1 MQPRSRRDELA
12 CQPLGHRLWLQP
24 ALPPRRKELQIT
36 PQTTPSAA
44 VPQSQTVSPL
54 LTLAKI
60 AHFPLVW
67 VSRNPSQSIR
77 NYLFQILVTGTL
89 LSYEE
94 LQFQMKEMIS
104 DVSLSHSRLSSI
116 EHTPVAACWHS
127 ASFKYAFI
135 SHSRLS
141 TQQTILHYNPA
152 SHSPDCCCP
161 LQKHLRSQVS
171 LCYQVRQ
178 HCQ

>member
-1 MQPRSRRDELA
+1 MPATESQALVTA
-12 CQPLGHRLWLQP
+12 CTPTQ
-24 ALPPRRKELQIT
+24 KEGTADHSPDNPI
-36 PQTTPSAA
+36 SCC
-44 VPQSQTVSPL
+44 STVSPL
-54 LTLAKI
+54 LTLTKI

-77 NYLFQILVTGTL
+77 NYLLQILVTGTL
-89 LSYEE
+89 LSYGEH
-94 LQFQMKEMIS
+94 QFQMKEMIS

-135 SHSRLS
+135 PHSRLS

-161 LQKHLRSQVS
+161 LQKYLRSQVS
-171 LCYQVRQ
+171 LCYQVQQ

>member
-1 MQPRSRRDELA
+1 M
-12 CQPLGHRLWLQP
+12 C
-24 ALPPRRKELQIT
+24 
-36 PQTTPSAA
+36 
-44 VPQSQTVSPL
+44 SQGPGGMSWH
-54 LTLAKI
+54 AS
-60 AHFPLVW
+60 HW
-67 VSRNPSQSIR
+67 
-77 NYLFQILVTGTL
+77 VTGSGYSLHSHPEGRNCRSLPRQPHQL
-89 LSYEE
+89 LFHSLSFINSDQNCSLSPCLGKQKSFPKHQE
-94 LQFQMKEMIS
+94 LSVSDFSHRDPAVIWGTPVSDEKEMIS

-135 SHSRLS
+135 PHSRLS

-161 LQKHLRSQVS
+161 LQKYLRSQVS
-171 LCYQVRQ
+171 LCYQVQQ